1 MASGIHC
8 ESQTV
13 RAMLESVSSQ
23 DRDLFLEERKRL
35 LEGRHAESPLLD
47 QLCLLRMVMA
57 RLSEGHARA
66 LAAFEATLEQRTRM
80 RGGWR
85 KSVLRKM
92 SDEYEAPMPWLH
104 PFKLAREELGPLLQE
119 LEAAVEEG
127 ETREREWARLHQV
140 LEKYQLE
147 MPLSSPAVQPR
158 FPPGNARVPSD

>member
-1 MASGIHC
+1 MASGFHS

-13 RAMLESVSSQ
+13 RTMLESLSSQ

-35 LEGRHAESPLLD
+35 LEDRRVESPLLD
-47 QLCLLRMVMA
+47 QLCLLRVVMA
-57 RLSEGHARA
+57 RLSDGHARA

-104 PFKLAREELGPLLQE
+104 PFKLAGEELGPLAQE
-119 LEAAVEEG
+119 LEAAVERG
-127 ETREREWARLHQV
+127 ETRETEWTRLHQV

-147 MPLSSPAVQPR
+147 MPLSSLAVQPR